1 MARVLIVVDEPDTL
15 LQLQADLRAGG
26 YRTTLAADAD
36 TALERLAAMPI
47 DVVVIDAMMP
57 VRDGWTVL
65 EALQQQ
71 TVPTPAIV
79 VSAAPPSGHLERATR
94 LGATGWL
101 TRPVSAADV
110 NDAVARALA
119 GAPAEP
125 SGPPVRSPLEGA
137 DPVDA

>member
-1 MARVLIVVDEPDTL
+1 MPRVLIVVDAPDTL
-15 LQLQADLRAGG
+15 LQLQADLQAGG
-26 YRTTLAADAD
+26 YRTALAADAD

-47 DVVVIDAMMP
+47 DAVVLDAMMP

-71 TVPTPAIV
+71 TVTMPAIV
-79 VSAAPPSGHLERATR
+79 VSGAPQRGHLERATR

-101 TRPVSAADV
+101 TLPVSAAEL
-110 NDAVARALA
+110 NDAVARALG

-125 SGPPVRSPLEGA
+125 LGPPVRGPVEGA

>member
-1 MARVLIVVDEPDTL
+1 MPRVLIVVDAPDTL
-15 LQLQADLRAGG
+15 LQLQADLQAGG
-26 YRTTLAADAD
+26 YRTALAADAD

-47 DVVVIDAMMP
+47 DAVVLDAMMP

-71 TVPTPAIV
+71 TVTMPAIV
-79 VSAAPPSGHLERATR
+79 VSGAPQRGHLERATR

-101 TRPVSAADV
+101 TLPVSAAEL
-110 NDAVARALA
+110 NDAVARALG

-125 SGPPVRSPLEGA
+125 LGPPVRSPVEGA